1 MIPHPH
7 GNELVE
13 SRLAKRW
20 EEPLEHLVE
29 ADGSMIIVHFIQ
41 IAICHLFLKQFRVT
55 SIQIGSIEQCHL
67 WHASS
72 RPLPQSS
79 HTSLV
84 APPLGHHHCL
94 CCRLLLNHHPRR
106 WLFIHSQMLHPKQIR
121 VDCCF
126 TIFVLLLAGIVVAFV
141 GCYKEVIVVVV
152 IVIIIIIIQPPN
164 CDFVSLY
171 FDGHN
176 LIFLV
181 CWICGG
187 IRRKGEL
194 CVVDMM
200 MSTER

>member
-1 MIPHPH
+1 
-7 GNELVE
+7 
-13 SRLAKRW
+13 
-20 EEPLEHLVE
+20 
-29 ADGSMIIVHFIQ
+29 
-41 IAICHLFLKQFRVT
+41 
-55 SIQIGSIEQCHL
+55 
-67 WHASS
+67 
-72 RPLPQSS
+72 
-79 HTSLV
+79 
-84 APPLGHHHCL
+84 
-94 CCRLLLNHHPRR
+94 
-106 WLFIHSQMLHPKQIR
+106 MLHPKQIR

-176 LIFLV
+176 HIFLV